1 MVWPRRFASALAA
14 DPTAMPAIPRPDRID
29 QRPVMRWFTD
39 SAIEVPVVT
48 TEQMREIDR
57 VAVDETGPNLFQM
70 MENAG
75 RNLALQVMEILG
87 ATWNRAAIIVLAGS
101 GGNGGGGICAARH
114 LANRGANVKLCLA
127 ERHRL
132 GAVPALQKQIFDS
145 ASGTEIGIED
155 LERPAPDLIVD
166 ALIGYGLASAPAGRT
181 ADLIRWANQSG
192 APILALDVPS
202 GVDSTTGLT
211 PGAFI
216 RARWTMTL
224 ALPKSG
230 LMPEKIGDLVLA
242 DIGIPRATFD
252 RAGVPYVSP
261 FDNRFRVPLSRR

>member
-1 MVWPRRFASALAA
+1 
-14 DPTAMPAIPRPDRID
+14 
-29 QRPVMRWFTD
+29 
-39 SAIEVPVVT
+39 
-48 TEQMREIDR
+48 DR

-75 RNLALQVMEILG
+75 RNLALQVMEIVG
-87 ATWNRAAIIVLAGS
+87 ATWSRAGIIVLAGS

-132 GAVPALQKQIFDS
+132 GAVPALQKQIFDL

-166 ALIGYGLASAPAGRT
+166 ALIGYGLASAPAGRA

-261 FDNRFRVPLSRR
+261 FDTGF